1 MSKISVVIPNY
12 NGVHLLK
19 KHLPA
24 VLDSLR
30 EGDEVVI
37 ADDSSTDMSVGYLV
51 EKFTLKKDS
60 DTHLYTGNLSE
71 EKRVKMV
78 VVSTSKNMRFAGTV
92 NLGVQVATG
101 DYIFLLNNDVSPK
114 EDVLEYLLP
123 YFEDPSCFAVGCKE
137 YEQDESGEESGRNL
151 LWFERGRFIHSKAPQ
166 MTSGETAWV
175 SGGSGLYDRK
185 KWLLLGGLDTRFYP
199 AYWEDIDLSFR
210 AKKRDWKVLF
220 EAKAIV
226 FHKHESTHRNV
237 FGAQKIREISLKKWS
252 CFYGQTCFSESIPKL
267 FTLATVLVF
276 KIT

>member
-114 EDVLEYLLP
+114 EDVLEYLNCSLP
-123 YFEDPSCFAVGCKE
+123 SNTGFLAS
-137 YEQDESGEESGRNL
+137 
-151 LWFERGRFIHSKAPQ
+151 
-166 MTSGETAWV
+166 TSGPTCITRSAETTGCV
-175 SGGSGLYDRK
+175 VV
-185 KWLLLGGLDTRFYP
+185 
-199 AYWEDIDLSFR
+199 LS
-210 AKKRDWKVLF
+210 
-220 EAKAIV
+220 
-226 FHKHESTHRNV
+226 
-237 FGAQKIREISLKKWS
+237 
-252 CFYGQTCFSESIPKL
+252 
-267 FTLATVLVF
+267 
-276 KIT
+276 